1 MANATGS
8 AHDMGPTGAP
18 QVAADTRPLLLRIAV
33 AACALAGAMALALV
47 TGPVRPEL
55 FIAAAVAVGVGA
67 VVYLA
72 QPRAGAI
79 AFLVLGTTICVA
91 CMAGLFVLG
100 AVPWLLT
107 GFWGGAA
114 TLLAGLLDLI
124 GRDGTDS
131 MIVATVAAVVSLL
144 LLSALGL
151 GEYVRVN
158 WTPTERAMLEEVP
171 AAVAGTGA
179 SGAGSIRA
187 YFEPAPQ
194 GRWACRWMLRTR
206 DAAKSWQAMRLAVE
220 SAGWAVTV
228 DSPGESLV
236 ADKHGFVLTITA
248 GPPGEDAAAGL
259 QRAVPA
265 SSQPAQIEVVASLG
279 AQ

>member
-8 AHDMGPTGAP
+8 AHDMGPTRAP
-18 QVAADTRPLLLRIAV
+18 QPATDARPLLLRIAV
-33 AACALAGAMALALV
+33 SACALAGAMALALV
-47 TGPVRPEL
+47 TGPLRPEL

-72 QPRAGAI
+72 QPRAGAL
-79 AFLVLGTTICVA
+79 AFIVLGSMICAA
-91 CMAGLFVLG
+91 CMVGLFVVG

-114 TLLAGLLDLI
+114 ALLAGLLDLI

-151 GEYVRVN
+151 GEYVRIN
-158 WTPTERAMLEEVP
+158 WTPRERAMLEGVP
-171 AAVAGTGA
+171 AAIAGTGA
-179 SGAGSIRA
+179 TGVGGIDA
-187 YFEPAPQ
+187 YFEPVPQ

-220 SAGWAVTV
+220 SAGWAVRV
-228 DSPGESLV
+228 DSPGHSLV
-236 ADKHGFVLTITA
+236 ADKSGFVLTITA
-248 GPPGEDAAAGL
+248 SEADAEAAAGL
-259 QRAVPA
+259 RREVTTSIEPA
-265 SSQPAQIEVVASLG
+265 AIEVVASLG